1 MRNPFSIHPSYTT
14 GENPVSYNQKL
25 GKPKWHQ
32 VCPHVTKKMPQL
44 NKNYAYMPYMQLNRW

>member
-25 GKPKWHQ
+25 GVATP
-32 VCPHVTKKMPQL
+32 VSNNDTKLSNQN
-44 NKNYAYMPYMQLNRW
+44 NKTQQQ